1 MCVCTE
7 SNSIY
12 FKRLKQII
20 PLPEFRIARNLRA
33 HIFTDHYLYSGPE
46 YCSLEGPGFEFRW
59 ARGFPHPSRLVLTLS
74 LPYNVYWI
82 SFSGVSRLGYGV
94 EHQPPPIAE
103 VKERKELYLYSLA
116 VSSWRVIGWNVR
128 LHIYHRKDLL
138 VLENS
143 RINGLLN
150 SRVTFT
156 LTKWRKLAV
165 WNFSR
170 KIDRHYFDVCSFIFL
185 VWLVGR
191 EEKCYFREWR
201 FGFLKS
207 VNMRYLPS
215 SIWHHVIQ

>member
-1 MCVCTE
+1 VCVCTE

-103 VKERKELYLYSLA
+103 VKERKELYLYSPF
-116 VSSWRVIGWNVR
+116 VPSWPVIRWASPFTFTYLPYIINVQR
-128 LHIYHRKDLL
+128 MIPFLNSMQCEHIGYIFLQIIIYNMCPKQRSNPWSGRNIFGTCHVPHIRIYRH
-138 VLENS
+138 S
-143 RINGLLN
+143 RI
-150 SRVTFT
+150 
-156 LTKWRKLAV
+156 
-165 WNFSR
+165 
-170 KIDRHYFDVCSFIFL
+170 
-185 VWLVGR
+185 
-191 EEKCYFREWR
+191 
-201 FGFLKS
+201 
-207 VNMRYLPS
+207 
-215 SIWHHVIQ
+215 